1 MFVVDDDMMISN
13 FEKVL
18 WYSTYLSEGGRLL
31 ISEVDSDEYKTFD
44 DLKLPIEASD
54 GMLVNMIMN
63 RGYLTKIRC
72 YRSSSP
78 FSSSTSFVS
87 LRSSSPSSSSSVS
100 VRPTA
105 EIYYRY
111 QSYYQFSTSVSDR
124 SSEAKAVKSSSK
136 VKEVL
141 VYTGTTIDE
150 YNNDNN
156 NYSLVTYSIIST
168 CAMIIIHYIFIYIFR
183 IIFKEDEMV
192 T

>member
-1 MFVVDDDMMISN
+1 
-13 FEKVL
+13 
-18 WYSTYLSEGGRLL
+18 
-31 ISEVDSDEYKTFD
+31 
-44 DLKLPIEASD
+44 
-54 GMLVNMIMN
+54 MLVNMIMN

-78 FSSSTSFVS
+78 FSSSSFS
-87 LRSSSPSSSSSVS
+87 LLRSSSPSSSSSVS

-105 EIYYRY
+105 KIYYRY
-111 QSYYQFSTSVSDR
+111 QSYYQSSTSVSDR

-136 VKEVL
+136 MKEVL

-168 CAMIIIHYIFIYIFR
+168 CVMIIIHYIFIYIYLGLFSKKMR
-183 IIFKEDEMV
+183 WLRRISLGSTCLSIIFFVSIITKLSMNIIIHFLIAYI
-192 T
+192 TYMTCT